1 MDLGTSLNIVILI
14 ISYILLAKWL
24 VEKTGSKVIGIIA
37 GTIIIYL
44 TIYTHPEWM
53 FLAGVFIIFYV
64 FWGPIE
70 TTFKNIGSVIN
81 FIFGEEKK
89 DEKK

>member
-1 MDLGTSLNIVILI
+1 MDFGTSLNLVILI

-24 VEKTGSKVIGIIA
+24 TEKTGSKVIGIIA

-44 TIYTHPEWM
+44 TIYSHPEWM
-53 FLAGVFIIFYV
+53 FLAGIFIVFYV

-81 FIFGEEKK
+81 LMFGEEKN
-89 DEKK
+89 DKK